1 VPLPHAEYVRIHI
14 VIYTYCIFVYIYT
27 YIITYIDIHTCVYI
41 YTDVCIYI
49 YDLPTRTRIHKYT
62 HIISIQYRTYL
73 HWIDIVQTHIYS
85 VIYIYV
91 YTYIYIYICTYAH
104 ISNIH
109 AFCDCLKPDPA
120 FNQRLIDS
128 LGWWYRAPQHQATSH
143 PLSIPPEW

>member
-1 VPLPHAEYVRIHI
+1 MYV
-14 VIYTYCIFVYIYT
+14 F
-27 YIITYIDIHTCVYI
+27 
-41 YTDVCIYI
+41 IYI
-49 YDLPTRTRIHKYT
+49 YDLPTRTRIHKFT

-91 YTYIYIYICTYAH
+91 YTYMYVC

-128 LGWWYRAPQHQATSH
+128 LG
-143 PLSIPPEW
+143 